1 MRLARI
7 IEVKQKGAGPRLP
20 KKRRFSL
27 GLPALAVFLTVV
39 VLSWAYPVQAR
50 PKARDFTREGI
61 LIHQVHSFYQV
72 FGPEQKSDPR
82 IQIAQRQKRGP
93 SHGENAARPEFDRK
107 RHEWESMPSE
117 KKEALRQRM
126 RRFKELPP
134 EERSLY
140 QERFQ
145 QWQRLS
151 PQEREKIRENLEK
164 WQELSPEE
172 KEKMRRRFQ

>member
-7 IEVKQKGAGPRLP
+7 IEVKQKEAEPRLA
-20 KKRRFSL
+20 KKRHFCFT
-27 GLPALAVFLTVV
+27 LPALAVVLTVG
-39 VLSWAYPVQAR
+39 VLSWACSVQAR
-50 PKARDFTREGI
+50 PKAREFTRGGVR
-61 LIHQVHSFYQV
+61 IHQVHSSYQV
-72 FGPEQKSDPR
+72 FGPEQESDPR
-82 IQIAQRQKRGP
+82 IQIARRQKRRP
-93 SHGENAARPEFDRK
+93 SYEENAGRPDLDRK
-107 RHEWESMPSE
+107 RHEWDSMPWE

-151 PQEREKIRENLEK
+151 PQEREKIREDLKK
-164 WQELSPEE
+164 WRELSPEE
-172 KEKMRRRFQ
+172 KDRMRRRFQ